1 MKLCMVNDPIIMGS
15 KYVEVKSIKSAKAS
29 CSGPGN
35 LKEVLLEQTRALQIF
50 LVFAFLLLF

>member
-1 MKLCMVNDPIIMGS
+1 MVNDPIIMGS

-29 CSGPGN
+29 CSGQGN
-35 LKEVLLEQTRALQIF
+35 LREVLLEQTRALQIF